1 MIVKYITALLVSM
14 LLAGIAAA
22 GVSVADPPAAQAASG
37 GYAVRCGGGKIFL
50 NASELRLYALHNQA
64 RRNNN
69 LGAFCVH
76 PALQKAARAHTA
88 DMIRRNYFSHETKGT
103 NESACERVR
112 RYGYRYRYCG
122 ENIGA
127 YPNPDAMFKA
137 WLGSPGHR
145 SNILNNR
152 FREIGIGAGYVNDS
166 QMKFTVDFGTRL

>member
-1 MIVKYITALLVSM
+1 MKRITTLLVSM

-22 GVSVADPPAAQAASG
+22 GISVADPPAAEAASG
-37 GYAVRCGGGKIFL
+37 GYVVRCGGGKIFL
-50 NASELRLYALHNQA
+50 NAAELRLYALHNQA
-64 RRNNN
+64 RKNN
-69 LGAFCVH
+69 LRGFCVH

-88 DMIRRNYFSHETKGT
+88 DVIRRNYFSHETKGT

-137 WLGSPGHR
+137 WMQSPEHR
-145 SNILNNR
+145 GNILNGK
-152 FREIGIGAGYVNDS
+152 FREIGIGAGRVKAN